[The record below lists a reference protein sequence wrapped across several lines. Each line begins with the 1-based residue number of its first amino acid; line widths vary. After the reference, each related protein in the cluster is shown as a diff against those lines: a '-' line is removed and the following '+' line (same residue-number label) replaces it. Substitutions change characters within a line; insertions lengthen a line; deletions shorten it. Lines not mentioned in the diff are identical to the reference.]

1 MKDVSRVIKALDPDN
16 DKTPTFYIYESYSP
30 ELREIREKK
39 KGIEKEIYASNDFD
53 EITRLKEERLKV
65 LVEEERVELEIKK
78 KLTSILYDEA
88 EDFLENIEKIGN
100 LDFLMA
106 KVRFAKT
113 YGGIRPEIS
122 KNYEIDVK
130 GLVNIEVREVL
141 EAKSRPFTPIDI
153 SIGSGVTLSLI
164 HI

>member
-1 MKDVSRVIKALDPDN
+1 
-16 DKTPTFYIYESYSP
+16 
-30 ELREIREKK
+30 
-39 KGIEKEIYASNDFD
+39 
-53 EITRLKEERLKV
+53 
-65 LVEEERVELEIKK
+65 
-78 KLTSILYDEA
+78 
-88 EDFLENIEKIGN
+88 
-100 LDFLMA
+100 MA

-153 SIGSGVTLSLI
+153 SIGSGVTIITGANMGGKSVALKTITENLLTFPYGIFCNSRGSEIPTNRFCILYI
-164 HI
+164 R